1 MLRRLIKLL
10 LARKRGDNDHWRRLY
25 ERELRR
31 WEKERRYLLSQIAIT
46 HGAAPMVENEKPH
59 EPTGHLL
66 TEEELIAQ
74 METEEAARY
83 AHSAAFDDFSYE
95 VLQANA
101 ARDPIWAPV
110 LEEAEKLRKESS
122 VGPS

>member
-1 MLRRLIKLL
+1 MLRRLVKLL
-10 LARKRGDNDHWRRLY
+10 ITRKRGDGDHWRRLY

-46 HGAAPMVENEKPH
+46 HGAAPMIENEKPH
-59 EPTGHLL
+59 EPVEHFL
-66 TEEELIAQ
+66 TEEEQIAQ
-74 METEEAARY
+74 MEAEEAARY

-101 ARDPIWAPV
+101 ARDPIWSPV
-110 LEEAEKLRKESS
+110 LEEAIRLRKE
-122 VGPS
+122 GLTN